1 MGAGMMLKSTVL
13 AAGFILL
20 AGGAAQAGCGKAFA
34 GRWVYEGSGYG
45 QFTVVEFMYGERA
58 NGEPFGS
65 FESETGTSRSAGG
78 TVYNLI
84 SWLQWDTDLIKN
96 MRIKS
101 LGGGKCQVS
110 LRKAKVKEWNLGGRY
125 DNSSDN
131 NTGILTVSGKRLKW
145 CWTGPG
151 NKVLGQCNTYR
162 PEYRY

>member
-1 MGAGMMLKSTVL
+1 MLKSAIL
-13 AAGFILL
+13 AAGFIVL
-20 AGGAAQAGCGKAFA
+20 AGGTAQAGCGNAFK
-34 GRWVYEGSGYG
+34 GMWVYEGSGYG
-45 QFTVVEFMYGERA
+45 QYTRVEFNYNERA
-58 NGEPFGS
+58 NGEPFGW

-84 SWLQWDTDLIKN
+84 SWLQWHTESHKN

-131 NTGILTVSGKRLKW
+131 NTGILTVSGNRLKW

-162 PEYRY
+162 LDYR